1 MDNLL
6 NCLDQYSNI
15 VKINDKLIYKNT
27 CCDDFMNHCV
37 SEEKNLC
44 K

>member
-15 VKINDKLIYKNT
+15 KINHKLITNYS